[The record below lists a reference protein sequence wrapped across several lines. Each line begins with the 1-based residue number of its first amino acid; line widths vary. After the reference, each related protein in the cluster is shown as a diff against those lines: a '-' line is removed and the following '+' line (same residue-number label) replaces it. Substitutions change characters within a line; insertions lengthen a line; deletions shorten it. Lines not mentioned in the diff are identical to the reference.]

1 MTQKSTIQTENTTE
15 IATHSDWHEAYTST
29 AAALG
34 ASWCDFVGERFHAY
48 AHIIDDVSH
57 CHDLNEAWKMQ
68 ADFGQ
73 QTFKAYSDQAAK
85 VSGLMMQATKG
96 NGSNAKH

>member
-1 MTQKSTIQTENTTE
+1 MTKKSTTQSR
-15 IATHSDWHEAYTST
+15 HSIEAQPLADWQQAYMAT

-57 CHDLNEAWKMQ
+57 CHDLNDAWKVQ
-68 ADFGQ
+68 TTFGQ

-85 VSGLMMQATKG
+85 VRSLLTEAAKG
-96 NGSNAKH
+96 NGGDTRH